1 MMANLS
7 LIDVLPK
14 IDDVAAALESAEH
27 VGRLAILRAQL
38 CLLAREIDEAQIRL
52 IQPVMSLTQTASGP
66 ILPAAD

>member
-7 LIDVLPK
+7 LLDVLPK

-27 VGRLAILRAQL
+27 FRRLAILRAQL
-38 CLLAREIDEAQIRL
+38 CLLAREIDEAPIRL

-66 ILPAAD
+66 ILPAAI